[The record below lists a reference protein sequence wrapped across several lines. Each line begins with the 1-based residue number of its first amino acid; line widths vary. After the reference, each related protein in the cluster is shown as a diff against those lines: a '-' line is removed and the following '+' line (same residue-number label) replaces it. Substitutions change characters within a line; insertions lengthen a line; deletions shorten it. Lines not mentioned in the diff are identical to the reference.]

1 MSPLTVS
8 ADKERKIEKFLYR
21 EALLLDQ
28 SRVDEWLK
36 LFADDAV
43 YLAPIIETLDHRVTS
58 DIFEEGRFCI
68 FEEDKN
74 VLTKR
79 AQRLKTNYAH
89 AEQPRS
95 RVRRLIT
102 NILVTSDQNGEVE
115 VHSNFLVFQSRR
127 ESTDVF
133 LWGIDATPCLSQA
146 KVFSLNAEKLSLLI
160 GYCLAAYPFFFKS
173 LLRNFNFS
181 YEFKTDYLSHCPK
194 TRYQILT

>member
-133 LWGIDATPCLSQA
+133 FVGDRRDTLLESGESFLI
-146 KVFSLNAEKLSLLI
+146 KRREIVFAHRLLPRSLSLL
-160 GYCLAAYPFFFKS
+160 F
-173 LLRNFNFS
+173 
-181 YEFKTDYLSHCPK
+181 
-194 TRYQILT
+194 